1 MRIVYQAF
9 VLAFA
14 LLISP
19 LAKADTLEF
28 NITGASNTYSFF
40 LDSTP
45 LVGASLKGFSFTVD
59 NIDITVDDLFGVT
72 SDITFFNSARGGGL
86 SLLSIPGG
94 SVDLTGP
101 QLYTGSE
108 SVPLFAPG
116 GPFPL
121 SSRAGEPFDLT
132 ITDVSTPEPGTL
144 TLLATGALAT
154 LGFVRRK
161 RTVE

>member
-19 LAKADTLEF
+19 LAKADTLKF
-28 NITGASNTYSFF
+28 DITGGSNTYSFF

-45 LVGASLKGFSFTVD
+45 LVGASLAGFSFTVND
-59 NIDITVDDLFGVT
+59 IDITVDDLFGAT
-72 SDITFFNSARGGGL
+72 SNITFFNSARGGGL
-86 SLLSIPGG
+86 SLLNLPGG
-94 SVDLTGP
+94 KVDLTGS
-101 QLYTGSE
+101 QLYSGTE
-108 SVPLFAPG
+108 SAPLFAPG

-121 SSRAGEPFDLT
+121 SDRSGEPSDLT

-144 TLLATGALAT
+144 TLLATGALAS
-154 LGFVRRK
+154 LGFVRRR
-161 RTVE
+161 RTV